1 MDQLSSVPSSIAESI
16 EPTLKIY
23 LPLLNKNS
31 TAIKSTL
38 RKTLSYG
45 PNHRNNLDIYYP
57 ANKPTGAGCPVFI
70 YTYGGGFTR
79 GDRASEDHLLYQNLG
94 HFFAEKCGFVTIIPD
109 YRLVPEARFPSGG
122 QDIEMVV
129 KWLIE
134 NNDKIGGS
142 HPRPL
147 FMMGNSAGA
156 VHLCTFLLHPSF
168 AELRGKITS
177 NSDTCPL
184 QLKAAV
190 FCSMPTSFRNPLPY
204 LAPVLAT
211 YYGQTMEQDCPLGL
225 LEACNKDR
233 NISNVAPGVQFL
245 LLYGSLDPEDEILA
259 CNKEFIE
266 LWRSGQGSTGVELE
280 VQVMEGHNHI
290 SPPLALGTNISRE
303 EVWGF
308 DVAGFC
314 NAAARS

>member
-122 QDIEMVV
+122 QDIEMVL

-134 NNDKIGGS
+134 NNGKIGGS

-225 LEACNKDR
+225 LEACNKDK

-266 LWRSGQGSTGVELE
+266 LWRSGQESTGVELE

>member
-79 GDRASEDHLLYQNLG
+79 GDRASKDHLLYQNLG

-109 YRLVPEARFPSGG
+109 YRLVPEAGFPSGG

-134 NNDKIGGS
+134 NNHKIGGS
-142 HPRPL
+142 HP
-147 FMMGNSAGA
+147 
-156 VHLCTFLLHPSF
+156 
-168 AELRGKITS
+168 
-177 NSDTCPL
+177 
-184 QLKAAV
+184 
-190 FCSMPTSFRNPLPY
+190 
-204 LAPVLAT
+204 
-211 YYGQTMEQDCPLGL
+211 
-225 LEACNKDR
+225 
-233 NISNVAPGVQFL
+233 
-245 LLYGSLDPEDEILA
+245 
-259 CNKEFIE
+259 
-266 LWRSGQGSTGVELE
+266 
-280 VQVMEGHNHI
+280 
-290 SPPLALGTNISRE
+290 
-303 EVWGF
+303 
-308 DVAGFC
+308 
-314 NAAARS
+314 

>member
-1 MDQLSSVPSSIAESI
+1 MDQLTSVPNSIAESI

-31 TAIKSTL
+31 TAIKSTS
-38 RKTLSYG
+38 RKTFSYG
-45 PNHRNNLDIYYP
+45 PNPRHNLDIYYP
-57 ANKPTGAGCPVFI
+57 NNNPTGAGCPVFI

-79 GDRASEDHLLYQNLG
+79 GDRASEDHLLYRNLG
-94 HFFAEKCGFVTIIPD
+94 HFFAEKCGFVTVIPD

-129 KWLIE
+129 KWLID

-142 HPRPL
+142 QPRPL

-168 AELRGKITS
+168 AELRGKITG
-177 NSDTCPL
+177 NSDTSPL
-184 QLKAAV
+184 RLKAAV
-190 FCSMPTSFRNPLPY
+190 FCSMPTSFRNPRPY
-204 LAPVLAT
+204 RAPVLAR
-211 YYGQTMEQDCPLGL
+211 YYGDTIEQDCPLGL
-225 LEACNKDR
+225 LEAYDKNK
-233 NISNVAPGVQFL
+233 NVSDAAPEVQFL
-245 LLYGSLDPEDEILA
+245 LLYGSLDPEDEILG
-259 CNKEFIE
+259 CNREFIE
-266 LWRSGQGSTGVELE
+266 QWRSGKGSSGIELE

-290 SPPLALGTNISRE
+290 SPPPALGTNISRE

-308 DVAGFC
+308 NVAGFC
-314 NAAARS
+314 NAAAQS